1 MFLNISNT
9 GTQINKEFEDY
20 INREFINKNIY
31 FNKIYVQVND
41 KFKEVSIIYNNS
53 KILNNTICIYRE
65 SLNEN
70 IITWLE
76 NL

>member
-20 INREFINKNIY
+20 INREFIDKNIY

-41 KFKEVSIIYNNS
+41 KYKEVNIIYNNS
-53 KILNNTICIYRE
+53 KILNNTICISRE

-70 IITWLE
+70 IITCLE

>member
-20 INREFINKNIY
+20 INKEFINKNIY

-41 KFKEVSIIYNNS
+41 KFKEVNIIYNNS
-53 KILNNTICIYRE
+53 KILNNTICISKD